1 MPIVPASLDALPI
14 GARVVARY
22 RLERS
27 ETETT
32 VGHPTMTDAV
42 GELVARDADTI
53 VVQTRRGSVSVPRHR
68 LVALKEVPPAPARRG
83 PAHLALSVGDL
94 ARVSAPAWGALEREP
109 LGDWEL
115 RASHGF
121 TQRGNSTLALGDPGL
136 PLTSAVDAVERWYA
150 ARSLPP
156 RVCLP
161 GPVGFD
167 PGGDPVGAELL
178 TRGWTVGGRSHQLTA
193 ATATIASGRPASVSG
208 QTGPTD
214 PTVEVTDVL
223 RDPWLQAYG
232 RSRAVV
238 DTATAAVLAGSPR
251 QLFGSVVAQDD
262 SPDEDPPIAIARLG
276 VAHGWGG
283 LGAVWTDPAHRGR
296 GLARL
301 LTARLAA
308 AAGADGIRLV
318 HLQVEADNEPALRL
332 YERLGFER
340 HSEYVYL
347 TGPGRS

>member
-1 MPIVPASLDALPI
+1 MPIVPASPDALPI

-22 RLERS
+22 HLERS
-27 ETETT
+27 ETEAT

-42 GELVARDADTI
+42 GELVARDADAI

-68 LVALKEVPPAPARRG
+68 LVVIKEVPPAPSRRG
-83 PAHLALSVGDL
+83 AAHLALSVTDL

-121 TQRGNSTLALGDPGL
+121 TQRGNSTLALGGPGL
-136 PLTSAVDAVERWYA
+136 PLAPAVDVVERWYA
-150 ARSLPP
+150 VRSMPP

-161 GPVGFD
+161 GPSGFD

-178 TRGWTVGGRSHQLTA
+178 GRGWTVGGRSHQLTA
-193 ATATIASGRPASVSG
+193 ATATIASSRPPSAAGRAI
-208 QTGPTD
+208 PTI
-214 PTVEVTDVL
+214 EVTDVL
-223 RDPWLQAYG
+223 RDPWLQAYR

-238 DTATAAVLAGSPR
+238 DTAVAGVLTGSPR
-251 QLFGSVVAQDD
+251 QLFGSVVAQGG
-262 SPDEDPPIAIARLG
+262 SPDEDPPVAIARLAL
-276 VAHGWGG
+276 AHGWGG

-347 TGPGRS
+347 TGATRS